1 MKKIIFAVFML
12 LSFNVAIAQ
21 QADPEEKS
29 KSVTLEF
36 MKKDGACFKKEFYDL
51 GNVKGVNC
59 EVLIV
64 TDIVQGTKI
73 GCLRLK
79 TKYYS
84 SVSSDTYIGTLD
96 FDEIDACVKSL
107 EYIKSELQNQPSVYT
122 EFEYKTND
130 GIKMGAYYDS
140 GDKKKLPKWVAYV
153 YTKGYTSR
161 SAEFL
166 DSSNIDSFVTIFKD
180 AKKMIEEKVN

>member
-1 MKKIIFAVFML
+1 MKKIYLAVLLL
-12 LSFNVAIAQ
+12 LSFNVAVAQ
-21 QADPEEKS
+21 QTNSEEES
-29 KSVTLEF
+29 KSATLEF

-59 EVLIV
+59 QVLIV
-64 TDIVQGTKI
+64 TDIVEGIKM

-84 SVSSDTYIGTLD
+84 SVSTDTYIGTLD
-96 FDEIDACVKSL
+96 YDEIDACVKSL

-122 EFEYKTND
+122 EFEYNTND

-140 GDKKKLPKWVAYV
+140 GDKKNSPKWVAYV
-153 YTKGYTSR
+153 YTKGYTTR
-161 SAEFL
+161 SAQFL
-166 DSSNIDSFVTIFKD
+166 DSSNIDSFVTILND
-180 AKKMIEEKVN
+180 AKKMIEEKAN